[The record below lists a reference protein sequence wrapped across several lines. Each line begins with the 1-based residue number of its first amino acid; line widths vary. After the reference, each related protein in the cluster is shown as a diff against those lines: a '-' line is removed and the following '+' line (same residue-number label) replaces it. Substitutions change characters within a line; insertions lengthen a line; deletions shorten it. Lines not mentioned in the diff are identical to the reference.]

1 MSTVEQQ
8 VKAIVAEPLVLLEF
22 AVRAVTEGIDA
33 LAEVGAAVAVAVPV
47 AAGAPTC
54 RQRPS
59 EACSQTV
66 IDVCDERSCVTWS
79 QVSATPM
86 GHRTSVQRH
95 SRSMTAPA

>member
-1 MSTVEQQ
+1 MQSGSP
-8 VKAIVAEPLVLLEF
+8 AHSLSH
-22 AVRAVTEGIDA
+22 VRSQE
-33 LAEVGAAVAVAVPV
+33 LAGEVGAAVAVAVATPV

-54 RQRPS
+54 RQWPS

-66 IDVCDERSCVTWS
+66 SDVCDERSCVTWS

-86 GHRTSVQRH
+86 GQRTSVQRH